1 MRQVQ
6 GVQGSHKASTRDA
19 EMVQETV
26 KGTVWGK
33 VIDRKVKKD
42 IKGGCE
48 AGMRQ
53 IGGVCGVL
61 VLTLCKNTWLR
72 TMYEGEPACV
82 ILTLLNILHF
92 SS

>member
-1 MRQVQ
+1 MRQVKGVQGRYKAGKRGARWMEGRHKRCKLGMRQVQ

-42 IKGGCE
+42 IK
-48 AGMRQ
+48 
-53 IGGVCGVL
+53 
-61 VLTLCKNTWLR
+61 
-72 TMYEGEPACV
+72 
-82 ILTLLNILHF
+82 ILTI
-92 SS
+92 SSLWQ